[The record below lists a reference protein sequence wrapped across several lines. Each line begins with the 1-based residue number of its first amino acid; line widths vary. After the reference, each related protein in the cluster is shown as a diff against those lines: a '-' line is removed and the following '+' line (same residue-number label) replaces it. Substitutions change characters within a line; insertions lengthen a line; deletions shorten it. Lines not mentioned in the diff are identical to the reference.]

1 MKELVCAE
9 TFAGTRVLYD
19 ACGTTGNDVELG
31 LTLGL
36 LEAVRV
42 ADCENPATLTAAGS
56 ENLLPSLGFGTSEE
70 AVAAETLALFE
81 LTDHSGKNE

>member
-42 ADCENPATLTAAGS
+42 AYGENPAALAAAGS
-56 ENLLPSLGFGTSEE
+56 ENLLSSLGLRTSEE

>member
-1 MKELVCAE
+1 M
-9 TFAGTRVLYD
+9 FAGTRVLHD
-19 ACGTTGNDVELG
+19 ASGTACDDVELG

-36 LEAVRV
+36 LETVRV
-42 ADCENPATLTAAGS
+42 AYGENPTTLAAACC
-56 ENLLPSLGFGTSEE
+56 ENLLSSLGLRTSEE

>member
-9 TFAGTRVLYD
+9 TFAGTRVRYY
-19 ACGTTGNDVELG
+19 ACGTSGNDVELG

-42 ADCENPATLTAAGS
+42 AYGKNPAALAAAS
-56 ENLLPSLGFGTSEE
+56 VEDFLSALRLGTSEE